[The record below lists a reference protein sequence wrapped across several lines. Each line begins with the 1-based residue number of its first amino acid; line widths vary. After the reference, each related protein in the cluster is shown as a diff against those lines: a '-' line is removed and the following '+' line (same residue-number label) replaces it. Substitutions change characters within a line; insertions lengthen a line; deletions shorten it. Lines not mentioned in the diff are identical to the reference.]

1 VPGHHPMRTAC
12 AQYWRGDSASLSS
25 CVKMLEVYEGE
36 AGGLRLIQ
44 AARDLDP
51 NQTAQ
56 IGESLRTSRV
66 PALVL
71 WGRDDRY
78 LGVESVARPLAE
90 LLGARLT
97 LLPGGHFTPVDCP
110 REVSTAVCEFAR
122 ALR

>member
-1 VPGHHPMRTAC
+1 MDAVEGIRAWAPSDAHRLCPVLARRLGKSELMR
-12 AQYWRGDSASLSS
+12 Q
-25 CVKMLEVYEGE
+25 ML
-36 AGGLRLIQ
+36 
-44 AARDLDP
+44 
-51 NQTAQ
+51 
-56 IGESLRTSRV
+56 ESLRTSRV